1 MADNDIEKADGGRPT
16 LYNKELADF
25 ILAQIAGGLSVSEI
39 CRLPDMPVRSTVM
52 LWVAQDREGFSDRY
66 AKACEA
72 RAHYWADEILDIAD
86 DAQNDWMER
95 TDTEGGN
102 IGWKE
107 NGEALGRSKLR
118 VDSRKWLLSKLLP
131 QYSDKQEIKHSGNI
145 DINKITDEE
154 LDARL
159 QALMQ

>member
-1 MADNDIEKADGGRPT
+1 MAEEIDLGGAPT
-16 LYNKELADF
+16 KYTKDLADF

-86 DAQNDWMER
+86 NGTNDWMER
-95 TDTEGGN
+95 TDPDGN
-102 IGWKE
+102 VIGFAV

-131 QYSDKQEIKHSGNI
+131 QYSDKQEIKHSGSV

-159 QALMQ
+159 QALMK

>member
-1 MADNDIEKADGGRPT
+1 MAEEIKTEGGRPSVYT
-16 LYNKELADF
+16 KDLADF
-25 ILAQIAGGLSVSEI
+25 ILAEIAGGISVSEI
-39 CRLPDMPVRSTVM
+39 CRLPDMPARSTVM

-86 DAQNDWMER
+86 NGENDWMER
-95 TDTEGGN
+95 NDPDGN
-102 IGWKE
+102 VVGFAV

-145 DINKITDEE
+145 DINKISDEE

-159 QALMQ
+159 QALMK